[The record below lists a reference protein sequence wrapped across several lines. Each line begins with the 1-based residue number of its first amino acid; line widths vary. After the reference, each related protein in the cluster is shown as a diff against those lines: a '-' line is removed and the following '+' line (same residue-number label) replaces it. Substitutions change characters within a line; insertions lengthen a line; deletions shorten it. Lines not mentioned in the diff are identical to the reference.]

1 MRKETPKWV
10 KEVPIIGV
18 IHNEEG
24 KLWKILHELIDL
36 G

>member
-1 MRKETPKWV
+1 MGLE
-10 KEVPIIGV
+10 EVPIIGV

-36 G
+36 GWGLNF